1 LTGADEAF
9 LRRALRYLASEG
21 VFEEREDDSFALTER
36 SEWLQSDAVGSLRP
50 RAVFVGSSLNWA
62 AWGKFLQ
69 TLRTGRSGVEAAFGE
84 TLFPYLKGHPEAAGK
99 FSKFMADQT
108 EASVA
113 ALLGAYDF
121 AAVREMVDVGG
132 GRGALIAGVLKANAG
147 LRGIL
152 FDMPEV
158 IATAL
163 PLLEQAGVSDRC
175 EVIGGNF
182 FDAVPAGADLYALK
196 FILHDWSDDRCI
208 RILRNCQEAMAPG
221 GRVLIVEHIV
231 PTERG
236 PHFSKFMD
244 ITMLVMTSG
253 GRERTKEDFIQLL
266 NAAGLQLRRSTPTA
280 IDLCVMECMTS

>member
-1 LTGADEAF
+1 
-9 LRRALRYLASEG
+9 
-21 VFEEREDDSFALTER
+21 
-36 SEWLQSDAVGSLRP
+36 
-50 RAVFVGSSLNWA
+50 
-62 AWGKFLQ
+62 
-69 TLRTGRSGVEAAFGE
+69 
-84 TLFPYLKGHPEAAGK
+84 
-99 FSKFMADQT
+99 M
-108 EASVA
+108 
-113 ALLGAYDF
+113 
-121 AAVREMVDVGG
+121 
-132 GRGALIAGVLKANAG
+132 LKANAG

-158 IATAL
+158 IATAP

-208 RILRNCQEAMAPG
+208 RILRNCREATAPG

-244 ITMLVMTSG
+244 INMLVMTSE
-253 GRERTKEDFIQLL
+253 GRERTEEDFIRLL
-266 NAAGLQLRRSTPTA
+266 SAAGLQLRRSTPTA